1 MKKSGFVN
9 FFLLKSSIFSFHRIF
24 INMRQKIKKENKR
37 VKISITVSPILNKLM
52 EDSSVNKSKLIEKL
66 LIEHYGNK
74 DLH

>member
-1 MKKSGFVN
+1 
-9 FFLLKSSIFSFHRIF
+9 
-24 INMRQKIKKENKR
+24 MRQKIKKENKR